1 MWAPALAATLL
12 LAACG
17 APALDDDQAAAERR
31 VCASLRERVAAR
43 ELDEVGALRPPDEG
57 DADGADADALAATTL
72 RDDREAFYTAL
83 AKRLA
88 DAGLG
93 PKDDPSPVSPASRLI
108 DACRSLD
115 P

>member
-1 MWAPALAATLL
+1 VWAASLAATLL

-17 APALDDDQAAAERR
+17 APALDDDQAAAERG

-43 ELDEVGALRPPDEG
+43 VLDEASPLRPPDGG
-57 DADGADADALAATTL
+57 DPTDADALSATTL
-72 RDDREAFYTAL
+72 RDDPETYYTAL
-83 AKRLA
+83 EKRLA
-88 DAGLG
+88 DIDLG
-93 PKDDPSPVSPASRLI
+93 PKDDPSPVSPAALLV

>member
-1 MWAPALAATLL
+1 VWAPALAATVL

-17 APALDDDQAAAERR
+17 APALDDDQAGAERR

-43 ELDEVGALRPPDEG
+43 VLAEASPLRPPDGG
-57 DADGADADALAATTL
+57 DAGADALSATTL
-72 RDDREAFYTAL
+72 RDDPETYYLAL
-83 AKRLA
+83 EKRLA
-88 DAGLG
+88 DIDLG
-93 PKDDPSPVSPASRLI
+93 PKDDPSPVSPASLLV

>member
-1 MWAPALAATLL
+1 VWAPALAATVL

-43 ELDEVGALRPPDEG
+43 VLDEAGPLRPPDG
-57 DADGADADALAATTL
+57 DDPDDADGLSATTL
-72 RDDREAFYTAL
+72 RDDPEAFYTAL
-83 AKRLA
+83 EKRLA

-93 PKDDPSPVSPASRLI
+93 TKDEPSPVSPASLLV

>member
-1 MWAPALAATLL
+1 MWAPALAATVL

-43 ELDEVGALRPPDEG
+43 VLDAASPLRPPGG
-57 DADGADADALAATTL
+57 DDAAGTDALSATTL
-72 RDDREAFYTAL
+72 RDDPETYYAAL
-83 AKRLA
+83 EKRLA
-88 DAGLG
+88 DTDLG
-93 PKDDPSPVSPASRLI
+93 PKDDPSPVSPASLLV

>member
-1 MWAPALAATLL
+1 MWAPALVATLL

-17 APALDDDQAAAERR
+17 SPALDDDQAAVERR
-31 VCASLRERVAAR
+31 TCASLRERVSAR
-43 ELDEVGALRPPDEG
+43 VLDEVGPFGRPARDDP
-57 DADGADADALAATTL
+57 AADALAATTL
-72 RDDREAFYTAL
+72 RDDPAAFYAAL
-83 AKRLA
+83 AKRVT

-93 PKDDPSPVSPASRLI
+93 PRDGPSPVSPASLLV

>member
-1 MWAPALAATLL
+1 M
-12 LAACG
+12 
-17 APALDDDQAAAERR
+17 
-31 VCASLRERVAAR
+31 AAR

-57 DADGADADALAATTL
+57 DADGADALAATTL

-83 AKRLA
+83 EKRLA

-93 PKDDPSPVSPASRLI
+93 PKDDPSPVSPASLMV

>member
-1 MWAPALAATLL
+1 VWAPALTATVL

-17 APALDDDQAAAERR
+17 APALDDDQAGAERR

-43 ELDEVGALRPPDEG
+43 VLDEAGPLGPPEAG
-57 DADGADADALAATTL
+57 DPAGTDALSATTL
-72 RDDREAFYTAL
+72 RDDPEAYYRAL
-83 AKRLA
+83 EKRLA
-88 DAGLG
+88 DINLG
-93 PKDDPSPVSPASRLI
+93 PKDDPSPVAPASLLV

>member
-1 MWAPALAATLL
+1 MWAPALAATVL

-43 ELDEVGALRPPDEG
+43 VLDEASPVHPPDGG
-57 DADGADADALAATTL
+57 DPAGADALSATTL
-72 RDDREAFYTAL
+72 RDDPGTYYRAL
-83 AKRLA
+83 EKRLA
-88 DAGLG
+88 DIALG
-93 PKDDPSPVSPASRLI
+93 PKDDPSPVSPASLLV

>member
-1 MWAPALAATLL
+1 MWAPALAATFL

-43 ELDEVGALRPPDEG
+43 ELDEVGALRRPDEG
-57 DADGADADALAATTL
+57 DADALAATSL
-72 RDDREAFYTAL
+72 RDDPEAFYTAL
-83 AKRLA
+83 EKRLA

-93 PKDDPSPVSPASRLI
+93 PKDDPSPVSPASLLV

>member
-43 ELDEVGALRPPDEG
+43 ELDEVGALRSP
-57 DADGADADALAATTL
+57 DADDDGADALAATTL
-72 RDDREAFYTAL
+72 RDDPEAFYTAL
-83 AKRLA
+83 EKRLA

-93 PKDDPSPVSPASRLI
+93 PKGHPSPESPASLLV

>member
-1 MWAPALAATLL
+1 LAATLL

-43 ELDEVGALRPPDEG
+43 ELDEVGALRSPDEG
-57 DADGADADALAATTL
+57 DADDADALAATTL
-72 RDDREAFYTAL
+72 RDDPEAFYAAL
-83 AKRLA
+83 EKRLA

-93 PKDDPSPVSPASRLI
+93 PKDDPSPESPASLLVG
-108 DACRSLD
+108 ACRSLD